1 MSTLDEKYD
10 YAADSIPIEDQK
22 YITRLRIFLGDTP
35 ELNRLEGVEESTDL
49 QLYHNII
56 SAMEI
61 VNSYNQP
68 TLTKSAFSE
77 VPWGILKYG
86 AVLEVLTSKG
96 ILSARNTLT
105 YRDAGGVTVQ
115 DYDKFGRYLNYFN
128 TLYRTFYQQL
138 ETWKKNINFSGG
150 FGGLYSEYADLS

>member
-1 MSTLDEKYD
+1 MPTLDDKYD
-10 YAADSIPIEDQK
+10 YAENEIPAADLK
-22 YITRLRIFLGDTP
+22 YVNRLRNFLNDTA
-35 ELNRLEGVEESTDL
+35 ELNILMGTEESTDL

-68 TLTKSAFSE
+68 ITSYSEFSN

-115 DYDKFGRYLNYFN
+115 DFDLYGRYINYFN
-128 TLYRTFYQQL
+128 TLYRMFYQQL
-138 ETWKKNINFSGG
+138 ETYKKSVNFSGG
-150 FGGLYSEYADLS
+150 FGGVHSEYNELS